1 MRAMS
6 LILACAF
13 LFAGAS
19 VAGASV
25 AGSSEGSLP
34 GIGTFT
40 YLDTTP
46 ADAHSV
52 PDATSFTCAAK

>member
-1 MRAMS
+1 MRTLS

-13 LFAGAS
+13 LVSGAS
-19 VAGASV
+19 M

-40 YLDTTP
+40 YLDATLP
-46 ADAHSV
+46 SAPNA
-52 PDATSFTCAAK
+52 PDAEQLTCAAQ

>member
-1 MRAMS
+1 MRAKS

-13 LFAGAS
+13 LF
-19 VAGASV
+19 AGASV

-40 YLDTTP
+40 YLDTTL
-46 ADAHSV
+46 ADAHSM
-52 PDATSFTCAAK
+52 PDAISFTCAAK